1 MCVKLTNSNGI
12 VATSVSFVYKY
23 DIVNVSNLCVKQ
35 TEVIEDIVGL
45 PLGTLN
51 PLQKLAES

>member
-12 VATSVSFVYKY
+12 VATSVSLVYKY
-23 DIVNVSNLCVKQ
+23 DIVNFLNLCLKQ